1 MRSRM
6 GKPWDTII
14 IGAGLGGLTA
24 AAELVQSGRS
34 VLLLERNPHPG
45 GTAYVYNRR
54 GFGFPMGPLGFSHP
68 GNVQSILR
76 DLKVEN
82 DLPLHRVQ
90 YRLRAFGCDV
100 PLSLPSAGM
109 VRALSE
115 RFSFDA
121 PAVERFFQDLKAILS
136 SSALSHTEPDGFAP
150 AGFYRSPASEYL
162 TRHIRDWRLRRIL
175 GSIGT
180 REPYSSFPLLA
191 AMWNLMTEEG
201 IWYPES
207 GLKVFSERLA
217 ERVTGRSNQEKATE
231 GQGEIRL
238 GTEVANI
245 RVENGKVA
253 GVTLRDGSRIDSS
266 AVISNADYKTTFL
279 TLLDRQGIPPRWYR
293 AVNEAKQT
301 GSILQVCLGVDKSKV
316 DLSSFHEA
324 SRLIYRSREDAPVTE
339 EIDWNTAEIDPGS
352 LAKEELEIS
361 LWSKEDELLAPE
373 GGAVVVIRTEAEHSH
388 FVRFRLGW
396 RKRAPGYEAYKNRLG
411 RALVKEA
418 ENLLPGLE
426 GSVQVMDVATP
437 LTFQDQGGRSGGAV
451 AGWSWNFEDA
461 QDETPKELIRTPI
474 EGLYM
479 AGYQAFSALFM
490 GGIPTAMESGK
501 RAAQAVLKGAEPVE
515 EILIPGMK

>member
-1 MRSRM
+1 M
-6 GKPWDTII
+6 GNRWDTII

-68 GNVQSILR
+68 GNVRSILR
-76 DLKVEN
+76 EINVEN
-82 DLPLHRVQ
+82 DLALQRVQ

-100 PLSLPSAGM
+100 PLSLPPAEM
-109 VRALSE
+109 VKALSE
-115 RFSFDA
+115 RFPSDA
-121 PAVERFFQDLKAILS
+121 RAVERFFQDLRAILS
-136 SSALSHTEPDGFAP
+136 SSSHPHTEPDGFGP

-180 REPYSSFPLLA
+180 REPYSGFPLLA

-201 IWYPES
+201 IWYPQS
-207 GLKVFSERLA
+207 GLRVFAERLA
-217 ERVTGRSNQEKATE
+217 KRVTGGSDPGKATE
-231 GQGEIRL
+231 GHGEIRL

-279 TLLDRQGIPPRWYR
+279 TLLDRQKVPPRWYQ

-324 SRLIYRSREDAPVTE
+324 SRLIYRSREDTPATDGV
-339 EIDWNTAEIDPGS
+339 DWNTAEIDPGS
-352 LAKEELEIS
+352 LAKEELEVS
-361 LWSKEDELLAPE
+361 LWSQEDELLAPE
-373 GGAVVVIRTEAEHSH
+373 GGAVVVIRTEAEYSH
-388 FVRFRLGW
+388 FVRFRLG
-396 RKRAPGYEAYKNRLG
+396 RSKRAPGYEAYKIRLG
-411 RALVKEA
+411 RALVREA

-426 GSVQVMDVATP
+426 RAVQVMDVATP
-437 LTFQDQGGRSGGAV
+437 ITFQDQGGRSGGAV
-451 AGWSWNFEDA
+451 AGWSWNFEDG
-461 QDETPKELIRTPI
+461 QDETPKELIRTPLQ
-474 EGLYM
+474 GLYM

-490 GGIPTAMESGK
+490 GGIPTALESGK
-501 RAAQAVLKGAEPVE
+501 RAAQAVVERAEPIE
-515 EILIPGMK
+515 EIQIPGMK